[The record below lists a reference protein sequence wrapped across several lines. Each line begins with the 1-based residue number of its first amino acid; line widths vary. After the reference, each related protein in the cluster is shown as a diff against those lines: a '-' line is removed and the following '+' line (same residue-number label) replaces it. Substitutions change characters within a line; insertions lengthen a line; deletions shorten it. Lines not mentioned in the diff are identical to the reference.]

1 MMEAGT
7 DPQLP
12 DSMLE
17 VAAAAGCGDAAVI
30 AGWVENLDHASTVAL
45 FELALFEHLDE
56 VIDGRPA
63 LRNALLSAYVERW

>member
-12 DSMLE
+12 DSMQE